1 MFGLSVP
8 SVNKFFNKTSRI
20 LVGTLYDQDVSLPET
35 EAEWSAEAKGFSEN
49 YELPCVGAWGGFHVY
64 VNNNLNYFNFKEQYS
79 MTNLGLVGFNKR
91 FLYATVGALEST
103 HEAKILKESSI
114 YAAILDGD
122 IMPESYST
130 W

>member
-1 MFGLSVP
+1 
-8 SVNKFFNKTSRI
+8 
-20 LVGTLYDQDVSLPET
+20 
-35 EAEWSAEAKGFSEN
+35 
-49 YELPCVGAWGGFHVY
+49 
-64 VNNNLNYFNFKEQYS
+64 